1 MELPDDFQFSQKS
14 LQDYVDCKRRFLLRY
29 IMGILWPAIETE
41 PVLENERI
49 IQLGAEFHQL
59 LHQHLLGI
67 PEVQLHEL
75 IHDEELRSWWESYLD
90 YAVSMLEE
98 DESRYPEIK
107 ISAPIEE
114 TRIVAKFDLL
124 QAKTGGRWILF
135 DWKTSR
141 KRPTRKWLAERLQTR
156 VYPYMLVRSGIA
168 FNQGKSIEPE
178 MVQMLYWFPGI
189 PGQPEKFCYDRSQFN
204 ADHAFLTKIVR
215 EITNLTEAG
224 FALTPETARCRFCV
238 YRSLCDRGVKA
249 GALDDI
255 EDIFDPESASDVE
268 IDFDQI
274 AEIEF

>member
-1 MELPDDFQFSQKS
+1 MDLPAEFQFSQKS

-29 IMGILWPAIETE
+29 IMCITWPAIETE

-49 IQLGAEFHQL
+49 IQLGAEFHHL
-59 LHQHLLGI
+59 VHQHLLGI
-67 PEVQLHEL
+67 PEVQLHGL
-75 IHDEELRSWWESYLD
+75 IHDEELRSWWEGYLD
-90 YAVSMLEE
+90 YAGSMLEE

-114 TRIVAKFDLL
+114 TRMVAKLDLL

-141 KRPTRKWLAERLQTR
+141 KRPKRKWLAERLQTR
-156 VYPYMLVRSGIA
+156 VYPYLLVRSGIA
-168 FNQGKSIEPE
+168 FNQGKSIDPE
-178 MVQMLYWFPGI
+178 MVQMVYWFAGFPE
-189 PGQPEKFCYDRSQFN
+189 QPEKYNYDGKQYN
-204 ADHAFLTKIVR
+204 ADHAFLTKLVR

-224 FALTPETARCRFCV
+224 FTLTPDAARCRFCV

-249 GALDDI
+249 GAMDDI
-255 EDIFDPESASDVE
+255 EDIYDPESTSEVG

-274 AEIEF
+274 DEIEF

>member
-1 MELPDDFQFSQKS
+1 MDLPAEFQFSQKS

-29 IMGILWPAIETE
+29 IMCITWPAIETE

-49 IQLGAEFHQL
+49 IQLGAEFHHL
-59 LHQHLLGI
+59 VHQHLLGI
-67 PEVQLHEL
+67 PEVQLHGL
-75 IHDEELRSWWESYLD
+75 IHDEELRSWWEGYLD
-90 YAVSMLEE
+90 YAGSMLEE
-98 DESRYPEIK
+98 DESRYPEFK

-114 TRIVAKFDLL
+114 TRMVAKLDLL
-124 QAKTGGRWILF
+124 QAKTGGHWILF

-156 VYPYMLVRSGIA
+156 VYPYLLVRSGIA

-178 MVQMLYWFPGI
+178 MVQMVYWFAGFPE
-189 PGQPEKFCYDRSQFN
+189 QPEKYSYDGKQYN
-204 ADHAFLTKIVR
+204 ADHAFLTKLVR

-224 FALTPETARCRFCV
+224 FTLTPDAARCRFCV

-255 EDIFDPESASDVE
+255 EDIYESESTSDVE

-274 AEIEF
+274 DEIEF

>member
-1 MELPDDFQFSQKS
+1 MDLPAEFQFSQKS

-29 IMGILWPAIETE
+29 IMCITWPAIETE

-49 IQLGAEFHQL
+49 IQLGAEFHHL
-59 LHQHLLGI
+59 VHQHLLGI
-67 PEVQLHEL
+67 PEVQLHGL
-75 IHDEELRSWWESYLD
+75 IHDEELRSWWEGYLD
-90 YAVSMLEE
+90 YAGSMLEE
-98 DESRYPEIK
+98 DESRYPEFK

-114 TRIVAKFDLL
+114 TRMVAKLDLL
-124 QAKTGGRWILF
+124 QAKTGGHWILF

-156 VYPYMLVRSGIA
+156 VYPYLLVRSGIA

-178 MVQMLYWFPGI
+178 MVQMVYWFPGF
-189 PGQPEKFCYDRSQFN
+189 PGQPEKFCYDGKQFN
-204 ADHAFLTKIVR
+204 ADHAFLTKLVR
-215 EITNLTEAG
+215 EISNLTEAG
-224 FALTPETARCRFCV
+224 FTLTPDTARCRFCV

-255 EDIFDPESASDVE
+255 EDIFDPESTSDVG

-274 AEIEF
+274 DEIEF

>member
-1 MELPDDFQFSQKS
+1 MDLPAEFQFSQKS

-29 IMGILWPAIETE
+29 IMCITWPAIETE

-49 IQLGAEFHQL
+49 IQLGAEFHHL
-59 LHQHLLGI
+59 VHQHLLGI
-67 PEVQLHEL
+67 PEVQLHGL
-75 IHDEELRSWWESYLD
+75 IHDKELRSWWEGYLD
-90 YAVSMLEE
+90 YAGSMLEE
-98 DESRYPEIK
+98 DESRYPEFK

-114 TRIVAKFDLL
+114 TRMVAKLDLL
-124 QAKTGGRWILF
+124 QAKTGGHWILF

-156 VYPYMLVRSGIA
+156 VYPYLLVRSGIA

-178 MVQMLYWFPGI
+178 MIQMVYWFPGF
-189 PGQPEKFCYDRSQFN
+189 PEQPEKFCYDGKQFN
-204 ADHAFLTKIVR
+204 ADHAFLTKLVR

-224 FALTPETARCRFCV
+224 FTLTPDTARCRFCV

-255 EDIFDPESASDVE
+255 EDIFDPESTSDVE

-274 AEIEF
+274 DEIEF